1 MIKIFGE
8 HYYIDIDKMEEYVS
22 LGETTNEEGEPEQA
36 ISMIK
41 FEAIKLMIEVIMS
54 TQEQLDDTLG
64 NKASNIP
71 LPFKIAY
78 NTLKKHKI
86 LTHI

>member
-8 HYYIDIDKMEEYVS
+8 QYYLDIDKMEDYVT
-22 LGETTNEEGEPEQA
+22 LGETVNEEGETDQA

-41 FEAIKLMIEVIMS
+41 FEAVKLMIEVIMS

-64 NKASNIP
+64 SKASNLP
-71 LPFKIAY
+71 LPFKIAF